1 MPYRTRKS
9 KPKVVDLF
17 AGAGLFSHAFAK
29 EGFDLVY
36 AVELDTAAAT
46 TFTLNHRIEVNVADV
61 RRVDPISSADVI
73 IAGPPCQG
81 FSSLGS
87 RNPQDHR
94 NLLSLEVL
102 RWTRTTRP
110 KVVVIENVVTFLGTP
125 IWKKLEKG
133 FRRLGY
139 TVTRFAL
146 NAHDFGVPQMRT
158 RSFTIASKR
167 GIPVIRTLSHKAKQ
181 TVRQAW
187 QALPSIPDGR
197 NHHYAPSPS
206 PLALA
211 RMRIIGKGGD
221 KRDVIEKAPQLSAP
235 SWKYVS
241 KEATDVWG
249 RMEWDKPCNT
259 LRTCFQ
265 NPSKGRYI
273 HPTQNRVISLREA
286 ARLHSIDDRWSF
298 FGSPYQ
304 IARQIGNS
312 VPPNLGKAI
321 ARAVRRLF

>member
-1 MPYRTRKS
+1 MPYRARKS

-87 RNPQDHR
+87 RNPQDPR

-110 KVVVIENVVTFLGTP
+110 EVVVIENVVTFLGTP

-146 NAHDFGVPQMRT
+146 NAHDFG
-158 RSFTIASKR
+158 
-167 GIPVIRTLSHKAKQ
+167 
-181 TVRQAW
+181 
-187 QALPSIPDGR
+187 
-197 NHHYAPSPS
+197 
-206 PLALA
+206 
-211 RMRIIGKGGD
+211 
-221 KRDVIEKAPQLSAP
+221 
-235 SWKYVS
+235 
-241 KEATDVWG
+241 
-249 RMEWDKPCNT
+249 
-259 LRTCFQ
+259 
-265 NPSKGRYI
+265 
-273 HPTQNRVISLREA
+273 
-286 ARLHSIDDRWSF
+286 
-298 FGSPYQ
+298 
-304 IARQIGNS
+304 
-312 VPPNLGKAI
+312 
-321 ARAVRRLF
+321 